1 VLTAPLSAA
10 STLSLAGL
18 ATSAEASLIGLEP
31 PGNPRPRPVLRRGGP
46 RCPSSFLVFTEAS
59 SHR

>member
-31 PGNPRPRPVLRRGGP
+31 PGIRAHDQFFVAADHDALDT
-46 RCPSSFLVFTEAS
+46 VTELAAQ
-59 SHR
+59 